1 MKSRTHKSQPDE
13 DAELLRS
20 IIAAMMEGLGR
31 GGLSWMARKL
41 GTTPSNLRKR
51 MQSNAGAFDAITLR
65 ASLLALSLKAEKFAA
80 EPVETVKSGKFLIE
94 IREDE
99 EGNKPTWK
107 KL

>member
-1 MKSRTHKSQPDE
+1 MKSRTHKTRPDE

-20 IIAAMMEGLGR
+20 IIAAMMDGLGR

-65 ASLLALSLKAEKFAA
+65 ASLLALALKAEKFTSAPA
-80 EPVETVKSGKFLIE
+80 DTVKSGNYLIE
-94 IREDE
+94 IREEDE
-99 EGNKPTWK
+99 PLPTWRQK
-107 KL
+107 Q